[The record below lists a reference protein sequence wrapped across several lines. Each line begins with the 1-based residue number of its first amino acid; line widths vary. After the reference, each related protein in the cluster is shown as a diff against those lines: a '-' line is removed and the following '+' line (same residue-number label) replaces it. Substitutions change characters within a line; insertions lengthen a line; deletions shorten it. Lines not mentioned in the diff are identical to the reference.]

1 MPAFTGT
8 LRANEIFASIFN
20 MIISQ
25 QVFADNIS
33 TKAGLVEEARV
44 DGGLYGDTKLYY
56 ATDALK
62 SHAWGGDN
70 EAGNLLALDRPKD
83 PECQKI
89 VMDTFRQIRLTVDN
103 YLTKRAWSTEGAF
116 SEFTTVIT
124 GWLGDT
130 KKVYDITLYN
140 SYIGTAES
148 SAVRNTEQVNLT
160 TIAGTATTEEEK
172 NRLSAQEIARVLAN
186 LMDDMNDIT
195 RDFNDYGFLRAIDKE
210 RIRIVWSSK
219 WVNKITK
226 IDLPTV
232 FHKDFMDKFAKDVIN
247 SRFFGSINTS
257 AGTTTASN
265 TDVRSLYELDYQVAN
280 LADDPRAELYDD
292 GNYYVHV
299 FPGDLL
305 PNSTGYL
312 AGSTYTEDNSII
324 CKIMVKLPPYMSAFQ
339 VSTSFFNP
347 RSLTENKYLT
357 FGHNTLEY
365 LYNYPFITVE
375 AV

>member
-1 MPAFTGT
+1 MPAFNGT
-8 LRANEIFASIFN
+8 LRANEIFATIFN

-33 TKAGLVEEARV
+33 TKEGLVGEARV

-62 SHAWGGDN
+62 SHPWGGDN

-89 VMDTFRQIRLTVDN
+89 VMDVFRQIRLTVDN

-116 SEFTTVIT
+116 SEFTSVMT
-124 GWLGDT
+124 GWLADT

-140 SYIGTAES
+140 TFIGTNV
-148 SAVRNTEQVNLT
+148 SAATRATEQIDIT
-160 TIAGTATTEEEK
+160 TAVGSAKGEEAARIE
-172 NRLSAQEIARVLAN
+172 AQEIARDLAD
-186 LMDDMNDIT
+186 LLDDMNDIS
-195 RDFNDYGFLRAIDKE
+195 RDFNDYGFLRAIAKE
-210 RIRIVWSSK
+210 DIRIVWNSK

-226 IDLPTV
+226 LDLPTV
-232 FHKDFMDKFAKDVIN
+232 FHKDFMDKFAKDVMN
-247 SRFFGSINTS
+247 SRFFGTINAS
-257 AGTTTASN
+257 SGTTAAANS
-265 TDVRSLYELDYQVAN
+265 DVRSMYEMDYQVAN
-280 LADDPRAELYDD
+280 LAADPRAELYPD

-312 AGSTYTEDNSII
+312 AGATYTEDATII
-324 CKIMVKLPPYMSAFQ
+324 CKVMVKLPPYMSAFS
-339 VSTSFFNP
+339 VATSFFNA
-347 RSLTENKYLT
+347 RSLTDTKFLT
-357 FGHNTLEY
+357 FGHNTIEH
-365 LYNYPFITVE
+365 LYNYPFITVV
-375 AV
+375 AI